1 MGRFDGDCCDL
12 DDDFEFADFEFADFE
27 FDFEFDNL
35 VFSVFSV
42 FSLVVK
48 INGGGIEEVEMVED
62 LVVFDEVEKYE
73 ISPIDDITSNVVVVS
88 NSESE

>member
-1 MGRFDGDCCDL
+1 M
-12 DDDFEFADFEFADFE
+12 DDDFEFADFE

-62 LVVFDEVEKYE
+62 LAVFDEVEKSE